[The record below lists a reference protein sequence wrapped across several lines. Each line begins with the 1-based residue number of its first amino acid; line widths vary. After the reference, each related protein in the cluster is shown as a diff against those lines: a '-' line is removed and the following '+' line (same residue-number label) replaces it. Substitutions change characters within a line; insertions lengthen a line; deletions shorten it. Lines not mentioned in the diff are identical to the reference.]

1 MGLIR
6 IWFGHTRPIRI
17 STISNLMKGKYF
29 YYLQSDVE
37 FLIVLFFVFCFYFIL
52 FFFHVTEL
60 QNLSSCL
67 IKKKKISN
75 IFHFYLKAI
84 LFILGIRYFVQN
96 KNLKANA
103 NGNRTFSTFKQ
114 GLKMTVQNGPVEERL
129 HSATAAVVISME
141 PLMREAL
148 VKNNNC

>member
-37 FLIVLFFVFCFYFIL
+37 FFIVLFFVFYFV

-67 IKKKKISN
+67 IKKNKISN

-129 HSATAAVVISME
+129 HSATSAVVT
-141 PLMREAL
+141 LMRDAL

>member
-6 IWFGHTRPIRI
+6 IWFIHTRPISI

-29 YYLQSDVE
+29 YHLQSDVQ
-37 FLIVLFFVFCFYFIL
+37 FLIVLFFSF

-84 LFILGIRYFVQN
+84 LFILGVRYFVQN